1 MNKWKIARPSTQ
13 AVMQFSRY
21 AKKPNIKGKYFRNTG
36 HGNIQLKF
44 LSL

>member
-1 MNKWKIARPSTQ
+1 MENSQ
-13 AVMQFSRY
+13 AQYTSSMQFSRY